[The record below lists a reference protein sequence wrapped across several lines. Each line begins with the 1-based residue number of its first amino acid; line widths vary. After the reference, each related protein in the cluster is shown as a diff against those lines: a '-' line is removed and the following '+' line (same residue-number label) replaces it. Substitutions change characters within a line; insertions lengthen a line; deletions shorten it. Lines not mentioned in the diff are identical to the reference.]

1 MTNTPGG
8 HGIEA
13 LRTATR
19 ATHERLDAL
28 VDLRAW
34 DQATHRWWLQRMLGL
49 HEPLERDLGSWY
61 DGHAASGEDAP
72 DVPSRRRAGAI
83 ASDLRSL
90 GLTDE
95 EVRNLPRSP
104 LPPAPTTRG
113 QALGRLYVLDG
124 SALGGSVI
132 ARHAVANGVPHD
144 ACTSLAH
151 DPGRIASWRETKAL
165 LDDLTPAELAEAVL
179 AASELFAVFEAW
191 LLTPTSDGRTSQQ

>member
-1 MTNTPGG
+1 MR
-8 HGIEA
+8 A
-13 LRTATR
+13 ATR
-19 ATHERLDAL
+19 ATHERLDSL

-49 HEPLERDLGSWY
+49 HEPLERELGSWY
-61 DGHAASGEDAP
+61 AGQSGRTAP

-95 EVRNLPRSP
+95 EVRDLPRSP
-104 LPPAPTTRG
+104 LPPAPSTRG
-113 QALGRLYVLDG
+113 QALGHLYVLDG

-132 ARHAVANGVPHD
+132 ARHAVAGGIPHD

-191 LLTPTSDGRTSQQ
+191 LLTPTPDGRIPPQ